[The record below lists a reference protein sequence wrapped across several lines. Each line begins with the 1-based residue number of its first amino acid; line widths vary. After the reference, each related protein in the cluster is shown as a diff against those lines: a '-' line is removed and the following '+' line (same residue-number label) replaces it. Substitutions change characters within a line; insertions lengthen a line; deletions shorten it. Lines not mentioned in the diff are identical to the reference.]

1 MKTRLILL
9 LTLSFML
16 FNGCSTEET
25 FVNENEAETIFEKTE
40 SSLIETNSET
50 STTATNRPEG
60 WTPPGREAPPVD
72 FEHPDGTMLYIIE
85 FTQGLTIT
93 QKQAARV
100 RYRPYLG
107 LMGHTVCS
115 TNPDKEIWTLDT
127 ATYNDDTIPAPPC
140 AECPQNAV
148 GNTEPEKD
156 AHVES
161 DPEIE
166 RAAASMTNTPCTE

>member
-25 FVNENEAETIFEKTE
+25 FVNENEAETIIEKTE
-40 SSLIETNSET
+40 SALIETNSET
-50 STTATNRPEG
+50 STTATNRPIG
-60 WTPPGREAPPVD
+60 WTPPGREVPPVD
-72 FEHPDGTMLYIIE
+72 FEHPEGTMLYIIE
-85 FTQGLTIT
+85 FTPGLTIT

-107 LMGHTVCS
+107 IMDTTVCT
-115 TNPDKEIWTLDT
+115 TNPDIEIWTLDT
-127 ATYNDDTIPAPPC
+127 ATYNDDTITAPPYDC
-140 AECPQNAV
+140 SSCSV
-148 GNTEPEKD
+148 TNTEPGKD
-156 AHVES
+156 AHVEN
-161 DPEIE
+161 DPDIE